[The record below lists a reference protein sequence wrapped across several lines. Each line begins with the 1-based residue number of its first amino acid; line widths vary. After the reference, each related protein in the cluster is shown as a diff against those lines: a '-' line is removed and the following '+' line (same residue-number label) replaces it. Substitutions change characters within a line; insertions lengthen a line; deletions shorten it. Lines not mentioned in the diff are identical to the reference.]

1 MNDYRYELKY
11 ICDGVETVV
20 TSPAD
25 IDAYK
30 MKKLLRHFCECVGWS
45 DYLIE
50 EEIFNSNIDSN

>member
-11 ICDGVETVV
+11 ICDGIETVV

-30 MKKLLRHFCECVGWS
+30 MKELLQHFCKCAGWS
-45 DYLIE
+45 DYLIG
-50 EEIFNSNIDSN
+50 EIFNSNIDSN